1 MYLKSI
7 EVYGF
12 KSFANK
18 IKFEFENGITG
29 IVGPNG
35 SGKSNVGDAVRWV
48 LGEQSAKQLR
58 GAKMEDVIFSGT
70 ELRKP
75 HGSAYVAI
83 TLDNSDHV
91 LPVDYEEVT
100 VARRVYRSGESEYLL
115 NGAPCRL
122 KDINN
127 MFFDTGIGKEGYSI
141 IGQGQ
146 VEKIL
151 SGKPDERRELFDEA
165 AGIVKYKKNKYATEK
180 ALESEHQN
188 LNRVNDI
195 LSELEKQVGP
205 LEKQSEVAR
214 KYLLFKEELKNLD
227 VNVFLMDSD
236 RIKAAEKEHQDKLDI
251 VSSRTEELNEQYEVI
266 KTEYDRID
274 QELEQYNSKIDLAK
288 TQETELKVAVE
299 RAEGEV
305 KVLNQKIDSV
315 KLTDTHIAEQI
326 RRVQEAL
333 NKQKEELRTYQEK
346 KAALDEKLD
355 SADDVV
361 EEAKEHSQEI
371 QDEIARLE
379 AEIEKNKA
387 DIIEFMNENSSMK
400 GKVARYDTLLENIN
414 YRKTQIN
421 QRYVQFKSDE
431 MADREQ
437 YDQLQQE
444 LKELDDQ
451 VKARQEQLDQVD
463 LKLDQSTR
471 DTHENHELLAKLR
484 NDYTTAKAKAESL
497 RNITERYDGYGNSIR
512 RVMEQKGRTKGII
525 GVVADILTVQK
536 QYEIAVETALGGS
549 IQNIVTED
557 EKTAKKLIE
566 FLKQNKFG
574 RATFLPL
581 TSIQGS
587 GVFKQKEALKEN
599 GAIGLASALVTIAP
613 EYQAVADHLLGR
625 ILVVDHIDHAIEIA
639 KKYNYAIRIV
649 TLEGELLTP
658 GGAMTGGAYKNSSN
672 LLGRKRELDELNKLV
687 EEHGRR
693 ILEEEKRE
701 QELRT
706 LRDELKEEKETISS
720 KLQEL
725 YLSKNTNHLNL
736 EQVNARLSE
745 HATVFA
751 SLQSESKELDTQIE
765 EINQNKNQLY
775 EGNKFQEQAK
785 ADCEARIAKYEEEIV
800 EQKGLLEAANEKVSE
815 LMLEFNTIKQ
825 QDDFYIENIHRI
837 RIDNDKLK
845 AELDDYN
852 LRTHGAADEIYEINQ
867 QILAIQKEMDTRKEQ
882 IKKIEEQLA
891 ADTKQKEEMTAS
903 HKESLSKREQ
913 MREELAGLDKEA
925 YRLHAQLE
933 KINDQ
938 FETLNNYMW
947 EEYELTYNMALPM
960 RKEDLND
967 LSALKKEVSAVK
979 GKIKSLGDVNV
990 NAIEDYKNVS
1000 ERYEFLKNQHDD
1012 IVKAE
1017 ENLKNIIAELDA
1029 AMRKQFT
1036 EKFAEIQVMFD
1047 KVFKELFGGG
1057 KGTLEL
1063 VDDEDILEAGIKIN
1077 AQPPGKKLQNMMQ
1090 LSGGE
1095 KSLSAIALLFAIQSL
1110 KPSPFCLLDEI
1121 EAALDDSNVG
1131 RFANYLHKLTK
1142 ETQFIVITHRKGTME
1157 AADVLYGITMQ
1168 EKGVSTLVSV
1178 NMIENELDK

>member
-205 LEKQSEVAR
+205 LEKQSEVAK

-333 NKQKEELRTYQEK
+333 NKQTEELRTYQEK

-437 YDQLQQE
+437 HDQLQQE
-444 LKELDDQ
+444 LKSLDDQ

-581 TSIQGS
+581 TSIQRS

-960 RKEDLND
+960 RKEDLKD